1 MKKIGKEY
9 MDTAKMAKDNLILK
23 VLTGS
28 TLYGTNIKG
37 VSDLDYIGVCIPN
50 KEYILGTE
58 KFDQSIERTNA
69 PDSGKRNTSE
79 DSDCTI
85 YSLPKFIHLLTMNN
99 PTILETMYA
108 RENNIIFCNE
118 FGQMLIDNRDLF
130 LSLKVKHTYG
140 GYAYSQRM
148 KMMYSEEKTGNR
160 VADMEKYGF
169 CGKFASH
176 TVRLLHFGIELLK
189 EQQLT
194 LPTHINKLLIDIKQ
208 YKYGLDDLIAM
219 YDKLADNIETA
230 YISSDLP
237 KTPDLKKIC
246 NLQIEMLESFWKYK

>member
-1 MKKIGKEY
+1 MNAG
-9 MDTAKMAKDNLILK
+9 KMAQDNLILK

-28 TLYGTNIKG
+28 NLYGTNIRG

-58 KFDQSIERTNA
+58 KFEQFIDRTNA

-108 RENNIIFCNE
+108 RENNIIFCNQ
-118 FGQMLIDNRDLF
+118 FGQMLLDNRDLF
-130 LSLKVKHTYG
+130 LSLKIKHTYG

-148 KMMYSEEKTGNR
+148 KMMFSEEKTGSR
-160 VADMEKYGF
+160 VPDMKKYGYD
-169 CGKFASH
+169 GKFASH

-189 EQQLT
+189 EGHLT
-194 LPTHINKLLIDIKQ
+194 LPTHVNKLLIDIKQ
-208 YKYGLDDLIAM
+208 YKYELGDLIAM
-219 YDKLADNIETA
+219 YDKLAELIEIA
-230 YISSDLP
+230 YLSSTLP
-237 KTPDLKKIC
+237 KTPDFKKIC
-246 NLQIEMLESFWKYK
+246 NLQIDMLESFWKYI

>member
-1 MKKIGKEY
+1 
-9 MDTAKMAKDNLILK
+9 MAQDNLILK
-23 VLTGS
+23 VLVGS
-28 TLYGTNIKG
+28 NLYGSNIKG

-58 KFDQSIERTNA
+58 KFEQSIERTNDSA
-69 PDSGKRNTSE
+69 SGKRNTVE
-79 DSDCTI
+79 DTDCTI

-99 PTILETMYA
+99 PTVLETLYA

-118 FGQMLIDNRDLF
+118 FGKMLLDNRDIF
-130 LSLKVKHTYG
+130 LSLKIKHTYG

-169 CGKFASH
+169 CGKYASH

-189 EQQLT
+189 ESHLT

-208 YKYGLDDLIAM
+208 YKYELGDLIAM
-219 YDKLADNIETA
+219 YDQLAANIETA
-230 YISSDLP
+230 YLMSTLP
-237 KTPDLKKIC
+237 KTPDFKKIC
-246 NLQIEMLESFWKYK
+246 NLQINMLESFWIKNK